1 MKINTYFFSLI
12 FLVVA
17 LDQFIKYLIINYML
31 NNYSDIE
38 ILPILNITLVFNS
51 GVAFGILQKFG
62 QNLPI
67 ILTIIGFVLGLFIL
81 IWSLYFKKHYIS
93 MALISAGAFG
103 NAIDRARFG
112 VVIDYIDVFWRNW
125 HWPAFNI
132 ADISICLGAFI
143 YLYCELIRKRVK

>member
-12 FLVVA
+12 FLVVV
-17 LDQFIKYLIINYML
+17 LDQFIKYLVINYML
-31 NNYSDIE
+31 NNYSEIE
-38 ILPILNITLVFNS
+38 IFPILNVTLVFNS

-67 ILTIIGFVLGLFIL
+67 ILTIIGFVLGVFII

-112 VVIDYIDVFWRNW
+112 VVIDYIDVFWKNW

-132 ADISICLGAFI
+132 ADISICIGAFI

>member
-67 ILTIIGFVLGLFIL
+67 ILTIIGFVLGLFII

>member
-1 MKINTYFFSLI
+1 
-12 FLVVA
+12 
-17 LDQFIKYLIINYML
+17 
-31 NNYSDIE
+31 
-38 ILPILNITLVFNS
+38 
-51 GVAFGILQKFG
+51 
-62 QNLPI
+62 
-67 ILTIIGFVLGLFIL
+67 
-81 IWSLYFKKHYIS
+81 

>member
-12 FLVVA
+12 LFVVV
-17 LDQFIKYLIINYML
+17 LDQFIKYLVINYML
-31 NNYSDIE
+31 NNYSEIE

-103 NAIDRARFG
+103 NAIDRARLG
-112 VVIDYIDVFWRNW
+112 VVIDYIDIFWRNW

-132 ADISICLGAFI
+132 ADISICLGAFL
-143 YLYCELIRKRVK
+143 YLYCELIRKRVN

>member
-12 FLVVA
+12 FLVVV
-17 LDQFIKYLIINYML
+17 LDQFIKYLVINYML
-31 NNYSDIE
+31 NNYSEIE
-38 ILPILNITLVFNS
+38 ILPILSITLVFNS

-67 ILTIIGFVLGLFIL
+67 IFTIIGFVLGLFII
-81 IWSLYFKKHYIS
+81 IWSLYYKKHYIS

-103 NAIDRARFG
+103 NAIDRARLG
-112 VVIDYIDVFWRNW
+112 VVIDYIDIFWRNW

-132 ADISICLGAFI
+132 ADISICLGAFL
-143 YLYCELIRKRVK
+143 YLYCELIRKRVN

>member
-12 FLVVA
+12 FLVVV

-31 NNYSDIE
+31 NNYSEIE

-67 ILTIIGFVLGLFIL
+67 ILTIIGFVLGLFII
-81 IWSLYFKKHYIS
+81 IWSLCFKKHYIS

>member
-12 FLVVA
+12 FLVVV

-31 NNYSDIE
+31 NNYSEIE

-67 ILTIIGFVLGLFIL
+67 ILTIIGFVLGLFII
-81 IWSLYFKKHYIS
+81 IWS
-93 MALISAGAFG
+93 
-103 NAIDRARFG
+103 
-112 VVIDYIDVFWRNW
+112 
-125 HWPAFNI
+125 
-132 ADISICLGAFI
+132 
-143 YLYCELIRKRVK
+143 

>member
-12 FLVVA
+12 FLVVV

-31 NNYSDIE
+31 NNYSEIE

-67 ILTIIGFVLGLFIL
+67 ILTIIGFVLGLFII

>member
-12 FLVVA
+12 FLVVV
-17 LDQFIKYLIINYML
+17 LDQFIKYLVINYML
-31 NNYSDIE
+31 NNYSEIE
-38 ILPILNITLVFNS
+38 VFPFLNITLVFNS

-67 ILTIIGFVLGLFIL
+67 ILTIIGFVLGLFII

-93 MALISAGAFG
+93 MGLISAGAFG
-103 NAIDRARFG
+103 NAIDRARHG
-112 VVIDYIDVFWRNW
+112 VVIDYVDIFWKNW

-132 ADISICLGAFI
+132 ADISICIGAFI
-143 YLYCELIRKRVK
+143 YLYCELTRKRVK